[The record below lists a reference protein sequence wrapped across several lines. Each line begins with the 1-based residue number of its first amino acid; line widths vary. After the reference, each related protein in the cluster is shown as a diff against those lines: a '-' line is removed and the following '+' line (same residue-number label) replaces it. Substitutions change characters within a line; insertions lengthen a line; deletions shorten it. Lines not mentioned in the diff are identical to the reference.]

1 MALWI
6 QQVGSLLWSPS
17 SKENMKSNLGR
28 REEFRIYDPKEE
40 SYKVSST
47 SATHFYTSATH
58 FYASSTHH
66 PKKILN
72 QPQDEENFFMNTI
85 LRKSLIKIWA
95 CVPVIFLRVPLI
107 FLRVPL
113 MCMQVPLIFMHS
125 FYLSATKR
133 KSILVGR
140 EEFRQYDPKEEYYK
154 VLSTS
159 ATNFYASAT
168 NFCCSENHFCASG
181 TH

>member
-1 MALWI
+1 MRASHI
-6 QQVGSLLWSPS
+6 SA
-17 SKENMKSNLGR
+17 
-28 REEFRIYDPKEE
+28 
-40 SYKVSST
+40 
-47 SATHFYTSATH
+47 SATHIFASATH
-58 FYASSTHH
+58 VYASATHLH
-66 PKKILN
+66 AL
-72 QPQDEENFFMNTI
+72 
-85 LRKSLIKIWA
+85 
-95 CVPVIFLRVPLI
+95 FL
-107 FLRVPL
+107 FE
-113 MCMQVPLIFMHS
+113 CH
-125 FYLSATKR
+125 KR